1 MRGYVYGGLHAP
13 LWLPGAAV
21 SWARAFGPALLGRM
35 QKIRSF
41 TAHRCLRHQEL
52 CGCGPTVVGG
62 QHVDH
67 PPRRADD
74 DLRSSLQLRDLE
86 ESASRCDGEWEITQ
100 QYQRVSFRSFDFIVC
115 VCLNMSFK
123 ILEDQQ
129 QDANYKSTD
138 YGLSRVAEW
147 EVKYPTPTF
156 QISDSDSSAWREW
169 NFAVKINGN
178 RGTRQ
183 EISVSTK
190 VSKEFV
196 PFQQEFR
203 I

>member
-1 MRGYVYGGLHAP
+1 
-13 LWLPGAAV
+13 
-21 SWARAFGPALLGRM
+21 
-35 QKIRSF
+35 
-41 TAHRCLRHQEL
+41 
-52 CGCGPTVVGG
+52 
-62 QHVDH
+62 
-67 PPRRADD
+67 
-74 DLRSSLQLRDLE
+74 
-86 ESASRCDGEWEITQ
+86 
-100 QYQRVSFRSFDFIVC
+100 
-115 VCLNMSFK
+115 MSFK